1 MNDVEYDIL
10 DELYFIKTLAQ
21 LRNTFQNSNLD
32 LEEEIWS
39 LIAKK
44 WVKALDESDT
54 EILLSKEEYLKN
66 CENLRFNA
74 TKTGL
79 LVHNQI

>member
-1 MNDVEYDIL
+1 MTDIEYDIL

-21 LRNTFQNSNLD
+21 LRNTFQD
-32 LEEEIWS
+32 LGTDLVQELWK
-39 LIAKK
+39 LIDKK
-44 WVKALDESDT
+44 WVKALDELENEMVLTKD
-54 EILLSKEEYLKN
+54 EYLKN

-74 TKTGL
+74 TKKGL